1 MRFTRPRGTAVMFGF
16 YVAVP
21 AAAAVYNCCD
31 VGLHGLSEVLS
42 FCLSRAVERFFC
54 F

>member
-21 AAAAVYNCCD
+21 AAACRD

-42 FCLSRAVERFFC
+42 VCLSRTVERFFC